1 MKVYIG
7 YDEREHEAAQVCAK
21 TLREVTFGEIE
32 PEFLCLSRLYASGLL
47 TRPRDTRTLREYDLV
62 SNMHYSTRFNISR
75 FLTPILCQG
84 GFALFLDCDMV
95 FLTDPRQM
103 LQEITSA
110 HAVSVVKHEHAPTRE
125 VKMLEQAQRAYPR
138 KNWSS
143 VMLFNCDH
151 PANRRLS
158 LWDVNHRTRDE
169 LHEFYW
175 LADDEIGALEPGW
188 NWLVNE
194 QPRPQPL
201 NIAHFTNGGPFNTD
215 WPGAEHDD
223 LWLAAAER

>member
-7 YDEREHEAAQVCAK
+7 HDPREQAAVDVALFTLKKVSGIEAELLCADR
-21 TLREVTFGEIE
+21 LRDAGLMT
-32 PEFLCLSRLYASGLL
+32 RLTDRRGSQYHDLISGA
-47 TRPRDTRTLREYDLV
+47 P
-62 SNMHYSTRFNISR
+62 MSTDFAINR
-75 FLTPILCQG
+75 FLTPIICQSRW
-84 GFALFLDCDMV
+84 ALFVDADMV
-95 FLTDPRQM
+95 FVRDPREM
-103 LQEITSA
+103 LKEIVPGK
-110 HAVSVVKHEHAPTRE
+110 AVYVVKHEHEPTALW
-125 VKMLEQAQRAYPR
+125 KMVNQQQTVYPR